1 MYKRQTYDFYVAQG
15 KKDSEEALD
24 ALAELQDEPVSYTH
38 LDVYKRQAQVAPG
51 VTIGQQKRKAFG
63 FSWVTTKGNDIT
75 DEAGQKIHVAWNST
89 ASPSEK
95 SYSSTNDN
103 PDAII
108 FSWECSASPVNV
120 KGHRPTCHME
130 IDCSKLKEKTVLAIQ
145 NKLWGSDGGS
155 GVEAASEATLPSPDE
170 LIKLITDTE
179 AAA

>member
-1 MYKRQTYDFYVAQG
+1 M
-15 KKDSEEALD
+15 
-24 ALAELQDEPVSYTH
+24 
-38 LDVYKRQAQVAPG
+38 
-51 VTIGQQKRKAFG
+51 
-63 FSWVTTKGNDIT
+63 
-75 DEAGQKIHVAWNST
+75 
-89 ASPSEK
+89 
-95 SYSSTNDN
+95 
-103 PDAII
+103 
-108 FSWECSASPVNV
+108 NV